1 MAMSWDPIWEK
12 IYSERSWGK
21 YPATDVVRFI
31 ARNFYTAENREQVK
45 LLDMGCGTGPQLW
58 FMAREGFHVIGVD
71 GSKTAVRIANERLN
85 DEVPGWH
92 GEVVEGDVA
101 SLDYDDEYFDA
112 VLDIGVTPTTS
123 FEVTKKIFSE
133 ASRMLKVGG
142 LLYSRC
148 LAKGCWGD
156 GTGKEVA
163 KNTYLV
169 SEGPMVNQGPIR
181 FTDKAEIEALLPC
194 DLELISIEVM
204 SYGMEDKPVKQWM
217 ISAKKIGK

>member
-1 MAMSWDPIWEK
+1 MSWDPIWEK

-21 YPATDVVRFI
+21 YPDTDVVRFV
-31 ARNFYTAENREQVK
+31 ARNFYNVENRGEVK
-45 LLDMGCGTGPQLW
+45 LLEMGCGPGAQLC
-58 FMAREGFHVIGVD
+58 FMAREGFHVTGVE
-71 GSKTAVRIANERLN
+71 GSKTAVRIANERL
-85 DEVPGWH
+85 DAEVPSWQ
-92 GEVVEGDVA
+92 GEVVEGDVI
-101 SLDYDDEYFDA
+101 SLAYGDEYFDA

-123 FEVTKKIFSE
+123 FEVAQKIFSE
-133 ASRMLKVGG
+133 ASRVLKVGG

-156 GTGKEVA
+156 NTGEEVA

-169 SEGPMVNQGPIR
+169 SEGPMVNQGAIR
-181 FTDKAEIEALLPC
+181 FTDKSEIQSLLPI

-217 ISAKKIGK
+217 ITAKKLGS